1 MATRAPE
8 RGLFYTRDSGGE
20 HENTPGEYVRW
31 AQRAAAEHRVRFAGT
46 PDQLERMIRTGVWR
60 EGDVF
65 VDYGVKGNQLSR
77 RGLDAM
83 LQTAETEAAVSH
95 VFIPRRDRLA
105 RPDDPVD
112 GVQIEN
118 RLRQRGVTLVYMDRV
133 LAPLGRGRRDM
144 GEMIVGLIDF
154 DKAGKE
160 RRDLAEKLLYSQL
173 KLARGGFS
181 TGGRAPYGFCRW
193 QVKEDGTPVRR
204 LEDGDWTKRAGHHA
218 VWLPV
223 EDEGV
228 WGTIRRILDLLETT
242 PASQV
247 AALLTREKVPSPDAG
262 RERTDGGV
270 RHKTSGVWHQVTVTN
285 IARNPLLRAVVEYGR
300 RSMGDVL
307 RFTKVEPREL
317 TDGDLRADGKPKV
330 VVNPEAERITASAR
344 FTPPVELG
352 QVERVIQVL
361 DRRAGTQRGKPRSKD
376 PAQNPLGCRVFDC
389 GCGWPMYRQPY
400 NGSFRYACGLYQQ
413 SHGAECTHNTV
424 DGVRA
429 TRFLLACVR
438 QRVLAPG
445 FRDRLRKRL
454 EELARNERA
463 RAGPAADAVAALEA
477 SLAEVRRKLALATE
491 NMAVATPDQFR
502 AMSKVFDQFQ
512 QQERALDEQLR
523 AARQEREPARN
534 TPGADVDAAL
544 AVLDRLAPLADEPTN
559 LAAIG
564 ALFARLNARMFFRF
578 APVTWGKRTVNRV
591 SGGVVT
597 FGATAPPIA
606 LYEGPTGRRALSTR
620 PELRLAGGEDN
631 GVTVQESQV
640 PGREGDSL
648 GNVSRADGIQTCDLL
663 SQPATHTDF
672 TGWMSLGVVADTT
685 TPTTIN

>member
-1 MATRAPE
+1 MATRAPQ

-31 AQRAAAEHRVRFAGT
+31 AMRAAGVHGVRFAGT
-46 PDQLERMIRTGVWR
+46 PDQLERMIRTRVWR

-83 LQTAETEAAVSH
+83 LQTAETETAVSH
-95 VFIPRRDRLA
+95 VFMPRRDRLA
-105 RPDDPVD
+105 RPDDPLD

-118 RLRQRGVTLVYMDRV
+118 RLRQRGVTLVYMDLV

-173 KLARGGFS
+173 KLARSGFS

-193 QVKEDGTPVRR
+193 QVKEDGTPVRQ

-223 EDEGV
+223 EDEQV
-228 WGTIRRILDLLETT
+228 WATIHRILNLLETT

-262 RERTDGGV
+262 RERTDRGV
-270 RHKTSGVWHQVTVTN
+270 RHQTSGVWHQVTITN

-307 RFTKVEPREL
+307 RFTKLQPREL
-317 TDGDLRADGKPKV
+317 TDDDLRTDGKPKV
-330 VVNPEAERITASAR
+330 IVNPVADRITAPTR
-344 FTPPVELG
+344 FAPPVELG

-361 DRRAGTQRGKPRSKD
+361 DHRAGTQRGKPRAKD
-376 PAQNPLGCRVFDC
+376 PARNPLGCRVFDC

-413 SHGAECTHNTV
+413 SHGAECKHNTV
-424 DGVRA
+424 DGVQA
-429 TRFLLACVR
+429 TRFLLSCVR
-438 QRVLAPG
+438 QRILAPG

-463 RAGPAADAVAALEA
+463 QASPAPDAAAALEA
-477 SLAEVRRKLALATE
+477 SVAEVRRKRTLAEE
-491 NMAVATPDQFR
+491 NMALAATPDQFR
-502 AMSKVFDQFQ
+502 AISKVFDQLQ
-512 QQERALDEQLR
+512 QQERTLDEQLR
-523 AARQEREPARN
+523 TSRQEPEPVR
-534 TPGADVDAAL
+534 TTTGMDVDAAL
-544 AVLDRLAPLADEPTN
+544 AVLDRLAPLAAEPEN
-559 LAAIG
+559 LGAVG
-564 ALFARLNARMFFRF
+564 ALFTRLNARMFFRF
-578 APVTWGKRTVNRV
+578 APASWGKRSVNRV

-597 FGATAPPIA
+597 FGMTPPPIT
-606 LYEGPTGRRALSTR
+606 LYDGPTGRRALSGR
-620 PELRLAGGEDN
+620 PDIQPVG
-631 GVTVQESQV
+631 S
-640 PGREGDSL
+640 GDGCVNS
-648 GNVSRADGIQTCDLL
+648 
-663 SQPATHTDF
+663 
-672 TGWMSLGVVADTT
+672 
-685 TPTTIN
+685 